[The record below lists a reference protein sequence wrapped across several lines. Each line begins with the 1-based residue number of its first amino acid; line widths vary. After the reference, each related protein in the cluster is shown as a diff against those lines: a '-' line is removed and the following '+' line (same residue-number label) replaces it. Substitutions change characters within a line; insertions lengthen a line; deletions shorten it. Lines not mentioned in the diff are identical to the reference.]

1 MAYKLDLWRK
11 AMNTEIER
19 RFLVKP
25 EHLPHILRTG
35 GTTLSQ
41 GYLSL
46 DPVVRVRASET
57 EAWIT
62 VKSRTTGI
70 SKQEYEYPI
79 PVSDAWSMLELCQNK
94 LTKTRRT
101 LRLGNHGWE
110 VENNTKAFYHLRTI
124 DPNRANYQYK
134 AFFHALGIPNVLNLI
149 ENDVGKDMTVE
160 IASYPAYSA
169 RVASRLLSEYIK
181 CGIIPSLRS
190 SSDPGDIKKY
200 LSDKL
205 VSFHINLGVPLDFDS
220 SEARRQ
226 KAEPQAAVLASSLS
240 LGFSSPLRLRNKSS
254 SFLSTWK
261 YGQYEMVE
269 TSKTSLAKG
278 RLELK
283 ALEVRDTSVYR
294 LIAHS
299 QLLGAAFFASFGTHI
314 PHLAAEWRRFEDSIN
329 TLYNE
334 FNIKPQQLSQKRQL
348 SKALNMR
355 KSPTD
360 VLQALDIP
368 SSRLPQFD
376 SMNIQPF
383 VRILLDDAARRIRK
397 VIYRPSK
404 TPLQTTKS

>member
-1 MAYKLDLWRK
+1 
-11 AMNTEIER
+11 
-19 RFLVKP
+19 
-25 EHLPHILRTG
+25 
-35 GTTLSQ
+35 
-41 GYLSL
+41 
-46 DPVVRVRASET
+46 
-57 EAWIT
+57 
-62 VKSRTTGI
+62 
-70 SKQEYEYPI
+70 
-79 PVSDAWSMLELCQNK
+79 
-94 LTKTRRT
+94 
-101 LRLGNHGWE
+101 
-110 VENNTKAFYHLRTI
+110 
-124 DPNRANYQYK
+124 
-134 AFFHALGIPNVLNLI
+134 
-149 ENDVGKDMTVE
+149 
-160 IASYPAYSA
+160 
-169 RVASRLLSEYIK
+169 
-181 CGIIPSLRS
+181 
-190 SSDPGDIKKY
+190 
-200 LSDKL
+200 
-205 VSFHINLGVPLDFDS
+205 
-220 SEARRQ
+220 
-226 KAEPQAAVLASSLS
+226 
-240 LGFSSPLRLRNKSS
+240 
-254 SFLSTWK
+254 
-261 YGQYEMVE
+261 MVE

>member
-1 MAYKLDLWRK
+1 MISPDRK
-11 AMNTEIER
+11 IPGIAR
-19 RFLVKP
+19 
-25 EHLPHILRTG
+25 
-35 GTTLSQ
+35 TTLGQ
-41 GYLSL
+41 QVEKVMQPPAVLN
-46 DPVVRVRASET
+46 
-57 EAWIT
+57 
-62 VKSRTTGI
+62 
-70 SKQEYEYPI
+70 
-79 PVSDAWSMLELCQNK
+79 LELAQQVARVVPELPRNSDSIALDNAYRLSIYNFALFNPK
-94 LTKTRRT
+94 PSPQQQRQFLTSLKHLDQEETWASAPHNP
-101 LRLGNHGWE
+101 LPPIGWE